1 MSIDLLKFHR
11 ETYQAIA
18 GLILLLIVSG
28 FPISFQ
34 QAVRRVE
41 ANPSL
46 DEIVK
51 SSARDLPIIWDNLE
65 DRLVASGVIDRQK
78 FENLFKQPMPDLTA
92 GNAGRIRLTRD
103 NAGIFLNYLWALGL
117 SNKSQVLEEGDM
129 QKAGIDLSRF
139 ASLGAW
145 SIASGVALD
154 HYSKHEL
161 IHLNAPQLVLVDKL
175 SRSIYRPCCNNS
187 THFPDCNHGM
197 AMLGL
202 LQLMV
207 SQNASEEEI
216 YTTALVVNAYW
227 FASSYD
233 TINAV
238 RQEWFGPQ
246 RTNPKILLRP
256 EYSSAFAIK
265 RFGAI
270 APPQSLPKSNCN
282 LKQI

>member
-1 MSIDLLKFHR
+1 MQIDLLKFHR
-11 ETYQAIA
+11 GTYQAIA
-18 GLILLLIVSG
+18 GLILLLIVFG

-41 ANPSL
+41 AEPSL

-51 SSARDLPIIWDNLE
+51 SSAMDLPIIWGDLG
-65 DRLVASGVIDRQK
+65 DRLVASGVIDKQK
-78 FENLFKQPMPDLTA
+78 FENLFKQPMPDLAA
-92 GNAGRIRLTRD
+92 GDASRVRITRD

-145 SIASGVALD
+145 SIASGAALD

-161 IHLNAPQLVLVDKL
+161 IHLNAPQLALVDKL

-207 SQNASEEEI
+207 SQNATEEEI
-216 YTTALVVNAYW
+216 YRTALVVNAYW

-238 RQEWFGPQ
+238 RREWFGSQ
-246 RTNPKILLRP
+246 RANPKILLRP

-265 RFGAI
+265 KFGTI
-270 APPQSLPKSNCN
+270 APPQILPRSSCG